1 MTNTARLVSTS
12 SGMRASNKAAL
23 QVICDPQV
31 HPVQA
36 EFAREQAFAD
46 ALTGDTATSILS
58 VWRCPRA
65 LLVTPPETRL
75 PSFEQARDLMR
86 TDGWPVVL
94 RKSGGGAC
102 PVGPGTVQI
111 ALVETAGACPSLNAK
126 YEVLGRLVHA
136 ALSAFQIDSC
146 SRPVAGAY
154 CPGRYDIAVAGRK
167 IAGMSQ
173 RWFRNRRDVHCVITS
188 ASLNVEEPPDI
199 LAGVVND
206 FYSRAGGAQRCEAA
220 ALANMRL
227 CGASSSKLV
236 SAVMAQIVHGADVLG
251 ITVQQNLRDD
261 PRRLMP
267 ATAVQQ
273 N

>member
-1 MTNTARLVSTS
+1 
-12 SGMRASNKAAL
+12 
-23 QVICDPQV
+23 
-31 HPVQA
+31 
-36 EFAREQAFAD
+36 
-46 ALTGDTATSILS
+46 
-58 VWRCPRA
+58 
-65 LLVTPPETRL
+65 
-75 PSFEQARDLMR
+75 
-86 TDGWPVVL
+86 
-94 RKSGGGAC
+94 
-102 PVGPGTVQI
+102 
-111 ALVETAGACPSLNAK
+111 
-126 YEVLGRLVHA
+126 
-136 ALSAFQIDSC
+136 
-146 SRPVAGAY
+146 
-154 CPGRYDIAVAGRK
+154 
-167 IAGMSQ
+167 MSQ